1 MKMYGLVAALVVG
14 GGITLLHDLPG
25 KRQIE
30 KTSVEQ
36 QKNNYMPTTI
46 DQYVVNAIIQ
56 IESHGNPKAR
66 RYEPHI
72 NDTSYGSMQI
82 LTQTARVLE
91 KKHEDLPR
99 LGTTPEE
106 IKQSLLQPEIN
117 RAYGERLLQD
127 NFAFYG
133 NVSLAVA
140 AYNSGRLAPKNARIQ
155 QQLNDL
161 LGTALQLDGDLGR
174 ESRRAIVQFQEIYN
188 EENPENLLAVDG
200 KLSDVT
206 YQALQQ
212 VWQKNFPTKEN
223 PKGIVPQNNRTPYHM
238 QKFMQTLEEI
248 VLSKGS

>member
-36 QKNNYMPTTI
+36 QKNNYMTTTI

-99 LGTTPEE
+99 LGTTPE
-106 IKQSLLQPEIN
+106 KSNKVYYNQ
-117 RAYGERLLQD
+117 RLIE
-127 NFAFYG
+127 
-133 NVSLAVA
+133 
-140 AYNSGRLAPKNARIQ
+140 P
-155 QQLNDL
+155 
-161 LGTALQLDGDLGR
+161 
-174 ESRRAIVQFQEIYN
+174 
-188 EENPENLLAVDG
+188 
-200 KLSDVT
+200 
-206 YQALQQ
+206 
-212 VWQKNFPTKEN
+212 
-223 PKGIVPQNNRTPYHM
+223 
-238 QKFMQTLEEI
+238 
-248 VLSKGS
+248 